1 MKSNEFTDYT
11 LMHRR
16 ELEEL
21 LASEE
26 WQKVIKTG
34 LVDEVRDGRIEPK
47 KVRNYV
53 DTVVEQLVEFNE
65 GKVKEVIRQGKTDE
79 AYLLE
84 VLSQWPDNL
93 NGKNTRLS
101 FFGINLSTKCNFY
114 PNKCVYCNQAE
125 VSAIED
131 MNVWKRVLKEVTA
144 DSGEQG
150 PYVYFTGG
158 EPLLLEDRLY
168 GDDGLVRYATE
179 HGAGVNINTNATM
192 LTPEVALRLI
202 KSGLAKLHISFDSPE
217 RDIQN
222 YLYKSEAAGEDRFEM
237 LLRGIYNVQIARD
250 LVMVSYPVIHTNFV
264 LNNLNFRQFPDMLN
278 FIISKRKRVTKENP
292 IIQDL
297 MTHVIPMG
305 GHGSNDALRLTEEE
319 FREFYT
325 EIWDKAKQIWADHQ
339 QEFPETSRITLFGYF
354 SSPFERVKHV
364 GGLDAY
370 AVTSAEGVYS
380 KLALLGRCYVAPT
393 QAAIA
398 PDGTR
403 YLCGSHAIH
412 QHSAVG
418 NISERGVYDNIRASI
433 PLLSKLSQEDYCGN
447 CALATLYINQNVE
460 SRLKEK
466 ISVWVKKS

>member
-131 MNVWKRVLKEVTA
+131 MNVWKRLLKEVG
-144 DSGEQG
+144 D
-150 PYVYFTGG
+150 GG
-158 EPLLLEDRLY
+158 
-168 GDDGLVRYATE
+168 
-179 HGAGVNINTNATM
+179 
-192 LTPEVALRLI
+192 I
-202 KSGLAKLHISFDSPE
+202 K
-217 RDIQN
+217 
-222 YLYKSEAAGEDRFEM
+222 
-237 LLRGIYNVQIARD
+237 
-250 LVMVSYPVIHTNFV
+250 
-264 LNNLNFRQFPDMLN
+264 
-278 FIISKRKRVTKENP
+278 
-292 IIQDL
+292 L
-297 MTHVIPMG
+297 MTSPRWI
-305 GHGSNDALRLTEEE
+305 A
-319 FREFYT
+319 
-325 EIWDKAKQIWADHQ
+325 
-339 QEFPETSRITLFGYF
+339 
-354 SSPFERVKHV
+354 SSPLPIF
-364 GGLDAY
+364 L
-370 AVTSAEGVYS
+370 
-380 KLALLGRCYVAPT
+380 
-393 QAAIA
+393 
-398 PDGTR
+398 
-403 YLCGSHAIH
+403 
-412 QHSAVG
+412 
-418 NISERGVYDNIRASI
+418 I
-433 PLLSKLSQEDYCGN
+433 PLMTSLM
-447 CALATLYINQNVE
+447 IF
-460 SRLKEK
+460 
-466 ISVWVKKS
+466 